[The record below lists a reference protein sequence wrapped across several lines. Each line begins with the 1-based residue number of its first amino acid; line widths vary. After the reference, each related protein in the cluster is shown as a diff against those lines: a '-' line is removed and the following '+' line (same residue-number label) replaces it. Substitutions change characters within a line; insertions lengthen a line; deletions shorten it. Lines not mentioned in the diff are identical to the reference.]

1 MFQTLIVDDERI
13 EREGLKKLIQRFQ
26 LPLRVSL
33 ATNGQEALEQLRARP
48 ADLLLTDVRM
58 PFMDGLELSK
68 RALAE
73 HPHLKVV
80 LVSGFSEF
88 EYARTALQLGISD
101 YLLKPVQVSEFLS
114 TMNKVIAG
122 LRASAS
128 QKEEQLLR
136 DQYMREHTLMM
147 LVNGMPLESLRQR
160 FQKAEDTLFLDSYR
174 SVFML
179 EFENLCFGKSDAGE
193 RLVAYLER
201 EIGLPFDFIYLGDS
215 SGMILFRGAPASGG
229 FAAIAERL
237 YGWMASV
244 FGYVFCIAVSGSIS
258 RAEELVRAFGQ
269 LEALLENR
277 FFSQSRILYANK
289 QTDFGSLPTKLEEE
303 LLEQLQTMV
312 AGRCFSQAKECL
324 NRLRDA
330 FPSHILFSHIYVKS
344 VFSKIL
350 AEILKDL
357 PDVSAQRS
365 YQLVTKIYK
374 AGAISEL
381 ADLILPLLEAL
392 ESREDLS
399 AGNGSRISE
408 LVKQYVYAH
417 YKEDISLKSVASAV
431 FLSPQYLSS
440 VFKKE
445 TGGGL
450 AKFIKDYRMKKAQEL
465 LRKTNQK
472 IHVICTEVGYS
483 NESYFCKSFRECFGV
498 SPEKYRLQGAE
509 KTEGGEGE

>member
-1 MFQTLIVDDERI
+1 
-13 EREGLKKLIQRFQ
+13 
-26 LPLRVSL
+26 
-33 ATNGQEALEQLRARP
+33 
-48 ADLLLTDVRM
+48 M
-58 PFMDGLELSK
+58 PSITSPGKNLC
-68 RALAE
+68 
-73 HPHLKVV
+73 V
-80 LVSGFSEF
+80 
-88 EYARTALQLGISD
+88 ARTD
-101 YLLKPVQVSEFLS
+101 
-114 TMNKVIAG
+114 
-122 LRASAS
+122 R
-128 QKEEQLLR
+128 
-136 DQYMREHTLMM
+136 
-147 LVNGMPLESLRQR
+147 
-160 FQKAEDTLFLDSYR
+160 
-174 SVFML
+174 
-179 EFENLCFGKSDAGE
+179 
-193 RLVAYLER
+193 
-201 EIGLPFDFIYLGDS
+201 
-215 SGMILFRGAPASGG
+215 
-229 FAAIAERL
+229 
-237 YGWMASV
+237 
-244 FGYVFCIAVSGSIS
+244 
-258 RAEELVRAFGQ
+258 
-269 LEALLENR
+269 
-277 FFSQSRILYANK
+277 
-289 QTDFGSLPTKLEEE
+289 
-303 LLEQLQTMV
+303 
-312 AGRCFSQAKECL
+312 
-324 NRLRDA
+324 
-330 FPSHILFSHIYVKS
+330 SHIYVKS

-509 KTEGGEGE
+509 KTEGGEGEEEEKIRKIALGII

>member
-114 TMNKVIAG
+114 NMNKVIAG

-244 FGYVFCIAVSGSIS
+244 FGYIFCIAVSGSIGQ
-258 RAEELVRAFGQ
+258 AQELVRAFGE

-277 FFSQSRILYANK
+277 FFSQSRVLYANK
-289 QTDFGSLPTKLEEE
+289 QTDFGSLPTELEEE

-312 AGRCFSQAKECL
+312 AGRRFPQAKECL
-324 NRLRDA
+324 NRLRA
-330 FPSHILFSHIYVKS
+330 SFPSHRPFSHIYVKS
-344 VFSKIL
+344 IFSKIL
-350 AEILKDL
+350 AEVLKDL

-365 YQLVTKIYK
+365 YQLVTRIYK
-374 AGAISEL
+374 AGSIAEL
-381 ADLILPLLEAL
+381 ADLLLPPLEAL
-392 ESREDLS
+392 EERESLS
-399 AGNGSRISE
+399 AGSGSRVSE

-417 YKEDISLKSVASAV
+417 YQEDLSLKSLASAV

-465 LRKTNQK
+465 LRKTNKK
-472 IHVICTEVGYS
+472 IHTVCAEVGYS

-498 SPEKYRLQGAE
+498 SPEKYRLQSTGKA
-509 KTEGGEGE
+509 GEEDAG